1 MWLRWE
7 PLPKGSCCYPAVT
20 SHVYGCVSQS
30 CRSAK
35 KSQHKNKST
44 CWANQNSLLCAA
56 GQKLWVSGFQDDSGD
71 PGALQAGTARG
82 WMWTWVPRESPMG
95 CFSGVWLMEQRVCP
109 RVHGDL
115 RVTLHQTV
123 PQLEGGC
130 SLKPLVPSLQVF
142 RRDAKSGIPL
152 ASIVSPWAT
161 PAHGRSRTSSL
172 PPRSHWECYLPNLK

>member
-1 MWLRWE
+1 M
-7 PLPKGSCCYPAVT
+7 
-20 SHVYGCVSQS
+20 SQS
-30 CRSAK
+30 CRRAK

-56 GQKLWVSGFQDDSGD
+56 GQKLRVSGFQDDSGD
-71 PGALQAGTARG
+71 PGAPPG
-82 WMWTWVPRESPMG
+82 WHSTRLDVDVGSQGIPHGLFLLHP
-95 CFSGVWLMEQRVCP
+95 GVWLMEQRVCP
-109 RVHGDL
+109 RVHGDP